1 MFIATRTKQ
10 AFKLGRSGTCQPLFW
25 QAAPN
30 VARKLFDPDR
40 PEKSLHSDRLGSS
53 DG

>member
-1 MFIATRTKQ
+1 MIAR
-10 AFKLGRSGTCQPLFW
+10 PLERGVVVDSVFE
-25 QAAPN
+25 AAPN
-30 VARKLFDPDR
+30 VARKLFDADR